1 MLYPLSRTPPSGDI
15 KEMPVK
21 AHIRYKNKNG
31 DIIPGVSTIA
41 NMLDKPALAPWAN
54 KLGLKGIDSNA
65 YSREMGAIGTLAH
78 SMIMAELKNEK
89 LDISDYSQEQISK
102 AENSFLSW
110 LEWCK
115 GKELSPILIEAPL
128 ISEQYQ
134 FGGTLDFLGL
144 IDKTLILGD
153 YKTGGIWREAY
164 IQTCAYRQLAI
175 ENNYPP
181 ADKILIL
188 SIPRTED
195 EKFQEVS
202 YTSFDNGFEAFLHLR
217 RLYDILK
224 DMK

>member
-89 LDISDYSQEQISK
+89 FDTSDYSKEQIDK

-110 LEWCK
+110 LEWRK
-115 GKELSPILIEAPL
+115 GKELSLFLIETPL

-134 FGGTLDFLGL
+134 FGGTPDFLGL
-144 IDKTLILGD
+144 IDNTVVLGD
-153 YKTGGIWREAY
+153 YKTGGIWRGIYPNLCLPA
-164 IQTCAYRQLAI
+164 ISNRKQLSASRQ
-175 ENNYPP
+175 NPHSKYPP
-181 ADKILIL
+181 N
-188 SIPRTED
+188 R
-195 EKFQEVS
+195 
-202 YTSFDNGFEAFLHLR
+202 G
-217 RLYDILK
+217 
-224 DMK
+224 